1 VEPWFIPVAEPWRNG
16 VVEKFN
22 DHYQERFLDR
32 IQMAT
37 ESELISESL
46 NFEQRHNG
54 SYVREAYRFY
64 MAPRMKSAMTS
75 PG

>member
-1 VEPWFIPVAEPWRNG
+1 
-16 VVEKFN
+16 
-22 DHYQERFLDR
+22 LDR

-54 SYVREAYRFY
+54 SYVREACRFY